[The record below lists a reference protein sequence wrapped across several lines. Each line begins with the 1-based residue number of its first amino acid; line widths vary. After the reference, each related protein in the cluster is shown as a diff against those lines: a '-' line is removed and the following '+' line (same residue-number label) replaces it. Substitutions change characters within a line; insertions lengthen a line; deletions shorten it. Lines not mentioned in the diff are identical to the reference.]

1 MQTMGSWRSETASG
15 TRGGAR
21 LTEAFVRI
29 ITGFDPLSMARAKR
43 KYLAG
48 PGREPGFQDRQF
60 AAASALLRRQQY
72 SRMRRITG
80 GSAALMAETWCASVL
95 GRYRLT
101 RRQGA
106 RTPRFSSICV
116 AAVFND
122 LSLKWSWIPIRF

>member
-1 MQTMGSWRSETASG
+1 MQTMGAWRSETASG

-72 SRMRRITG
+72 FPHAPDHRRISRIDG
-80 GSAALMAETWCASVL
+80 RNLVCVSPGKVSPYAASRCADASIFINL
-95 GRYRLT
+95 C
-101 RRQGA
+101 RR
-106 RTPRFSSICV
+106 RFQ
-116 AAVFND
+116 
-122 LSLKWSWIPIRF
+122 